1 MSYDESDAAMDDFY
15 DRMSQEFYPEH
26 KEQAIQEFIEERMQ
40 SYFLKNP
47 LIIQAPLDC
56 YHHAKVLADV
66 SPQGALV
73 MYTAAIELFL
83 KSVLLKPVLYGMIH
97 NENIANTIVDATT
110 AQSGFSRY
118 KKLLNTL
125 CLHAAE
131 FDLNDIKGAEGKP
144 ILEESADIQMIRNRV
159 VHQGYKATSD
169 EAQRA
174 KDIAEVIVKEV
185 INPVLRYLDLKFDR
199 RENGFEI
206 VKG

>member
-1 MSYDESDAAMDDFY
+1 MSYDEHDAAMDEFY
-15 DRMSQEFYPEH
+15 DRMSQELYPEH

-47 LIIQAPLDC
+47 LIIQTPLDC
-56 YHHAKVLADV
+56 YHHAKMVTEV
-66 SPQGALV
+66 SPQCALV
-73 MYTAAIELFL
+73 MYTTAIELFL

-110 AQSGFSRY
+110 GQSGFTRY
-118 KKLLNTL
+118 NKLLNTL

-131 FDLNDIKGAEGKP
+131 FDLKDIKGTEGKP
-144 ILEESADIQMIRNRV
+144 IIQEAEEMQSIRNRV
-159 VHQGYKATSD
+159 VHQGYSATLEEAEKAKS
-169 EAQRA
+169 
-174 KDIAEVIVKEV
+174 IAEIIVKEV
-185 INPVLRYLDLKFDR
+185 INPVLSYLDLKFDR